1 MRALRVL
8 GYVAAGIGGLALLGA
23 GGIYAKSE
31 LVVRERIVV
40 EAPPFTVPLPTD
52 SASLAEGARI
62 ALTRGCAGCHGEG
75 VKGRV
80 FFSESGVAHLP
91 APNLT
96 ALVRQRTDAE
106 LERAIRHGVKPD
118 GTVLF
123 SMPAEM
129 YRSLTDEDLA
139 RLLAWI
145 RSLPEAEGE
154 TSTRRLGPLGRVG
167 VALGQFRSSVYYVQT
182 ETPLAPPADSALRL
196 GHYVA
201 ISSCTECHTNT
212 MQGDG
217 QGSPSI
223 PAVLAAY
230 TQEEFAEMLRTG
242 LAKGGREMRMM
253 SGVARGRLSHL
264 TPAEVESLY
273 AYFGYLR
280 SAASTPATQ

>member
-1 MRALRVL
+1 MRVMRVL
-8 GYVAAGIGGLALLGA
+8 GYAVAGIGGLALLGA
-23 GGIYAKSE
+23 GGIYARSE
-31 LVVRERIVV
+31 MIVRERFEVS
-40 EAPPFTVPLPTD
+40 APPFALPLPVD
-52 SASLAEGARI
+52 SASLAEGERI

-75 VKGRV
+75 VTGRV
-80 FFSESGVAHLP
+80 FFSEPGVAHLP

-118 GTVLF
+118 GTPLF

-139 RLLAWI
+139 RVLAWL
-145 RSLPEAEGE
+145 RSLPEAPGE
-154 TSTRRLGPLGRVG
+154 TSTRRFGPLGRVG

-212 MQGDG
+212 MQGDD

-223 PAVLAAY
+223 PAVLSAY
-230 TQEEFAEMLRTG
+230 THEEFAEFLRTG
-242 LAKGGREMRMM
+242 VAKGGRELPMM

-273 AYFGYLR
+273 AYLDSLR
-280 SAASTPATQ
+280 SDATASAAQ